1 MDVSPL
7 IRDRPG
13 TGFEYERFPTLPR
26 FLIGICCYSF
36 PPCRFPSQIFR
47 TFSLLAYVFVA
58 QYHLAYCARSF
69 LRSLI
74 RACASRRK
82 CIMLKYRIV
91 DFKNYSFLYG
101 TVFEISVLQLYNDWK
116 ILSSSY
122 FWRIVPFVR
131 FFLYTKVEE
140 TSWTQPFSPQL
151 TASRP
156 GKLLTLSHRK
166 HVWKCILDA
175 IDKPFKPV
183 FVAEDT
189 KKEIA
194 EQNRINV
201 LIVSREN
208 LV

>member
-1 MDVSPL
+1 MCSLPNTISRTVHEVFYEALSELAHHGENVPCWNVPSKL
-7 IRDRPG
+7 ISKII
-13 TGFEYERFPTLPR
+13 PR
-26 FLIGICCYSF
+26 
-36 PPCRFPSQIFR
+36 
-47 TFSLLAYVFVA
+47 
-58 QYHLAYCARSF
+58 
-69 LRSLI
+69 
-74 RACASRRK
+74 
-82 CIMLKYRIV
+82 
-91 DFKNYSFLYG
+91 YG
-101 TVFEISVLQLYNDWK
+101 MVFEISVLQLYNDWK

-131 FFLYTKVEE
+131 FFFYTKVEE

>member
-82 CIMLKYRIV
+82 CTMLKYRIV

-131 FFLYTKVEE
+131 FFFLHK
-140 TSWTQPFSPQL
+140 SWRNFLNPTFFPP
-151 TASRP
+151 
-156 GKLLTLSHRK
+156 
-166 HVWKCILDA
+166 
-175 IDKPFKPV
+175 
-183 FVAEDT
+183 
-189 KKEIA
+189 
-194 EQNRINV
+194 IN
-201 LIVSREN
+201 SFPPR
-208 LV
+208 